1 MYLDDGITAKA
12 QVDDAI
18 RPAAKEFEIEGCA
31 CNVGSGRFCHWNR
44 RGAAAA
50 VAESSLLER
59 SVVAMKAT
67 GIERV
72 LGAADAVGAQVPATR
87 RLLQG
92 NFSSNVNALPLL
104 GHGRRCAGKASLA
117 AGGSLAP
124 HAGRFST
131 NLRGLLFCC

>member
-1 MYLDDGITAKA
+1 MHLDDGITAKA

-50 VAESSLLER
+50 VAESASLEG

-67 GIERV
+67 AIERV
-72 LGAADAVGAQVPATR
+72 LGAADAVGAQVPAAK
-87 RLLQG
+87 RLSQG
-92 NFSSNVNALPLL
+92 NFSSNVNALLLL
-104 GHGRRCAGKASLA
+104 GHGKGCAGKASLA
-117 AGGSLAP
+117 AGESLAP
-124 HAGRFST
+124 HAWRFCT